1 MLTASAILSPARVT
15 LALDLETWANLA
27 GDLTDGALARRIG
40 CSRQYLNRV
49 RNGHAAPGPEF
60 IARIR
65 VAFPGV
71 DTDALFRVVEK
82 AA

>member
-1 MLTASAILSPARVT
+1 VPATLTAASRVT
-15 LALDLETWANLA
+15 LALDLEAWAKLA
-27 GDLTDGALARRIG
+27 GDLTDGAIARRIG